1 MIFNEQIVISQ
12 VIPTASHL
20 VDQKRLGESLPL
32 NTTTMGKCALA
43 FLEPQQQVYKK
54 C

>member
-12 VIPTASHL
+12 VIPTASYL
-20 VDQKRLGESLPL
+20 VDQKHLGESLPL
-32 NTTTMGKCALA
+32 NTTAMGKYALA
-43 FLEPQQQVYKK
+43 FLEPQQQVYRK